1 MKKYTFEILGAI
13 IAFCVLLGDIFYILY
28 GALWRKG
35 VTSALFLL
43 LGILFFIQAYLKKKK
58 LRFPIFMLIGLVFTM
73 AADIV
78 LNIHFIAGA
87 IVFAVGHI
95 FYAISYYQLKRW
107 NWFDLICSLVLA
119 IPAVLWI
126 TLAPMFNFGG
136 ALMEIVVVFYAAILS
151 FMVGKTISNFI
162 TSFLKQQ
169 NYKLE
174 LIILIG
180 SILFFFSDCM
190 LLLNK
195 FGAFTKDIKQLLTIL
210 CLASYYP
217 AQILL
222 AASIGLYSKMDYY
235 K

>member
-1 MKKYTFEILGAI
+1 MKKYAFEITGAI
-13 IAFCVLLGDIFYILY
+13 IALFVLMGDIFYILY

-43 LGILFFIQAYLKKKK
+43 LGILFFILAFLKKKK
-58 LRFPIFMLIGLVFTM
+58 LRFPIFMLTGLAFTM
-73 AADIV
+73 VADIV

-87 IVFAVGHI
+87 ILFAVGHI
-95 FYAISYYQLKRW
+95 FYAVSYYQLKEW
-107 NWFDLICSLVLA
+107 NWLDLICSFVLA

-126 TLAPMFNFGG
+126 TLAPMFDFGG
-136 ALMEIVVVFYAAILS
+136 ALMEVVVVFYAVIIS

-162 TSFLKQQ
+162 RSILNHQD
-169 NYKLE
+169 YRLE
-174 LIILIG
+174 LILWIG

-195 FGAFTKDIKQLLTIL
+195 FGSFTKDAKEVLTIL

-222 AASIGLYSKMDYY
+222 ASSIGLYSRIDYS